1 MKALALFM
9 IILLTACSP
18 RNTVELPL
26 KETAPPAAVEEAEE
40 TVEIPE
46 EPAEELLDSVQVEN
60 NKIIITLGEERS
72 FEGMLIDGI
81 GGDGDIRILAD
92 GEEVYKQENSLKK
105 RYCYMG
111 EQTAK
116 MVEVI
121 LSEGNTAVSAEL
133 IEPEDNE
140 SLLSAYLPFNTYSPN
155 MLTDG
160 TLDKLDE
167 VTVNVGCYWQGD
179 GTLAVSEGLKTML
192 SGIREA
198 YPELKIYCT
207 INPKKG
213 GAGAILTE
221 ESRKHLI
228 ENMLNF
234 ARDEELYGIDI
245 DWEFPADEHWDEFS
259 ELIVE
264 FSEALDAEDKRLSL
278 AFYPEK
284 ATLSAEA
291 IKVIDKVNVMAYDC
305 FDENGHHST
314 YKGAVE
320 AVDWFLGL
328 GFEEEQLS
336 LGIPAYGRP
345 VNKALEWPFYKDF
358 AADLADGTNLLGEV
372 YFNSPQLVIDKS
384 LMAREQGLQGVFL
397 YHLGC
402 DSVDGENL
410 SLREAAETVLK

>member
-9 IILLTACSP
+9 IILLSACSP
-18 RNTVELPL
+18 RNTVELPME
-26 KETAPPAAVEEAEE
+26 ETTPPAALEEEEE

-46 EPAEELLDSVQVEN
+46 EPKKELLDSVQVEN
-60 NKIIITLGEERS
+60 NRISITLGEKRS
-72 FEGMLIDGI
+72 FEGILIDGFS
-81 GGDGDIRILAD
+81 GDGDIRILAD
-92 GEEVYKQENSLKK
+92 GEEVYKQENSLEK
-105 RYCYMG
+105 RYCCIG
-111 EQTAK
+111 EQTAET
-116 MVEVI
+116 VEI
-121 LSEGNTAVSAEL
+121 LLPEEASAASAEL
-133 IEPEDNE
+133 IEAREHD
-140 SLLSAYLPFNTYSPN
+140 SLLSAYLPFNAYSPN
-155 MLTDG
+155 MLADG

-179 GTLAVSEGLKTML
+179 GTLAVSEGLKAML
-192 SGIREA
+192 SDIREA

-221 ESRKHLI
+221 ENRKPLI
-228 ENMLNF
+228 ENMLDF
-234 ARDEELYGIDI
+234 AREEELYGIDI
-245 DWEFPADEHWDEFS
+245 DWEFPADEYWDEFS
-259 ELIVE
+259 ELIAE
-264 FSEALDAEDKRLSL
+264 LSKALNAEDKKLSL

-291 IKVIDKVNVMAYDC
+291 VKSIDKVNVMAYDC

-320 AVDWFLGL
+320 AIDWFLGL

-345 VNKALEWPFYKDF
+345 VNEALEWPFYKDF

-372 YFNSPQLVIDKS
+372 YFNSPQLVMDKT
-384 LMAREQGLQGVFL
+384 LMAKEQGLQGVFL

-402 DSVDGENL
+402 DSTDGENL
-410 SLREAAETVLK
+410 SLREGAAAVLK